1 MNRVLRMAMS
11 VDLSTQQLHEPVVSC
26 DTALSCLIR
35 LRVCNGDDPEVE
47 AVRHLAVLDGNTLP
61 ASRLIELVG
70 KFGLQAECVRLDW
83 DGLTKAELG
92 HPILVFLKNTNVVVV
107 TGAESAA
114 TEAVSIWD
122 PLHSD
127 GEVLTVP
134 REDFE
139 RAWSGDAL
147 AITRQPSPEAEAL
160 SGFPGQQDI
169 EGPAPPLETHS
180 ERAWS
185 GDALAITR
193 QPSLEAEASSGLSGQ
208 QDAEVPDPPLETDSE
223 RTPIAETEPPPISV
237 TVARR
242 AKSQWLLAIGLVAAA
257 ALSVPL
263 LLHAVTDSAGRTG
276 IRAKE
281 ETPEVPRSTAEA
293 TARSLEP
300 VAAAS
305 APARPMPPVAPSA
318 AMPALSESIGRP
330 AAAVAQETAA
340 PAPEPTSSASPAQA
354 EPPAGPA
361 VAAAPAAPIPSYEV
375 STAAPSTDPISSAEP
390 RLSAPEIAT
399 LLARG
404 DVLFGTGDLAAA
416 RTFYERAADAGDAQ
430 AAVRLG
436 ETYDPSFLDRAHLR
450 GVRGNVVTALAWY
463 RRARDLGA
471 AEAEVLLNSLEAK

>member
-1 MNRVLRMAMS
+1 MAMS

-35 LRVCNGDDPEVE
+35 LRVFNGDDPEIE
-47 AVRHLAVLDGNTLP
+47 AVRRVAILDSNTLP

-70 KFGLQAECVRLDW
+70 KFGLQAECMRLDW
-83 DGLTKAELG
+83 DGLTKAELSY
-92 HPILVFLKNTNVVVV
+92 PILVFLKNTNVVVV
-107 TGAESAA
+107 TGAEGAA
-114 TEAVSIWD
+114 TEGVSVWD

-127 GEVLTVP
+127 GEVLTVR

-147 AITRQPSPEAEAL
+147 AITRQPCPEAEAL
-160 SGFPGQQDI
+160 SGFHGQQNI
-169 EGPAPPLETHS
+169 
-180 ERAWS
+180 
-185 GDALAITR
+185 
-193 QPSLEAEASSGLSGQ
+193 
-208 QDAEVPDPPLETDSE
+208 EVPDPPLESDSE
-223 RTPIAETEPPPISV
+223 CAAIAETKLPPTSV
-237 TVARR
+237 PVARR
-242 AKSQWLLAIGLVAAA
+242 AKSQWLVAIGFVAAA
-257 ALSVPL
+257 ALGVPL
-263 LLHAVTDSAGRTG
+263 LLYAVTDSAGRTG

-281 ETPEVPRSTAEA
+281 ETPEVPRSNAEA
-293 TARSLEP
+293 TAHSKEP
-300 VAAAS
+300 VATAN
-305 APARPMPPVAPSA
+305 APAMPMPPLAA
-318 AMPALSESIGRP
+318 NTAMPALSESTGGP
-330 AAAVAQETAA
+330 VAAVTPETGA

-361 VAAAPAAPIPSYEV
+361 VAAALDAPIPSPGV
-375 STAAPSTDPISSAEP
+375 STAAPSTGPLSWAEP
-390 RLSAPEIAT
+390 RLSAPEIAE

-450 GVRGNVVTALAWY
+450 GVRGNVVMALAWY